1 MLMSVSRGIVFEQQ
15 AQLSV
20 LRALCRGAE
29 DEGPSFSFFLSFFLS
44 FTVPPSSENGKQA
57 FPLPLIPGGLILLPP
72 WHVAPSL
79 SL

>member
-29 DEGPSFSFFLSFFLS
+29 DEGPSFSFFLS